1 MSRDHK
7 ATDEAEIDRIK
18 AVGGSVWAGRVTS
31 GDFVFGGLAIT
42 RAFGDFQYKHQC
54 NSPDSVSVE
63 PEIKSMRVKKIS
75 RIFLVCDGVTDVMTD
90 EDMFKNLENFF
101 QFFTLKI
108 RLRLKF
114 FL

>member
-42 RAFGDFQYKHQC
+42 RAFGDFQLKM
-54 NSPDSVSVE
+54 NGK
-63 PEIKSMRVKKIS
+63 IKQEEQAV
-75 RIFLVCDGVTDVMTD
+75 VTDPDIKVFDRSEITHIGKSFYI
-90 EDMFKNLENFF
+90 DMSGNRK
-101 QFFTLKI
+101 
-108 RLRLKF
+108 
-114 FL
+114 